1 MLVDSERKLFVPQL
15 LHFTRQN
22 DVCSTQEVQL
32 VLVHG
37 DRVQS
42 LAQKIF
48 ELGDVALLRLDCFFV
63 LDESFKRFY
72 EAVLVCHSQMMGGR
86 FFV

>member
-22 DVCSTQEVQL
+22 EVCSAQEIEL

-37 DRVQS
+37 DRVQGF
-42 LAQKIF
+42 AQKIF
-48 ELGDVALLRLDCFFV
+48 ELGDVALLRLDCFLV
-63 LDESFKRFY
+63 LDEGFKRLY
-72 EAVLVCHSQMMGGR
+72 DAVLVCHS
-86 FFV
+86 